1 MQLRF
6 PYEDPESRCEQA
18 LCFKGFRAVYTLLIW
33 FAVFIATGAT
43 KPADAE
49 TIKQKTVRKVGKGKV
64 SAPNPP
70 IRRLTNNTL
79 LPARESPPLDG
90 WQRQEHIVHRIRSG
104 DTLPGILDLFSLTP
118 VEKEL
123 WHRSV
128 RQHFRSGQLAPGRQ
142 VHFYFANPNIN
153 DNNRGE
159 SLMSVEVDF
168 DDAMDLTW
176 EKNGRSVFFARREKP
191 VDVELRTAT
200 ATIDDTLVTSGLK
213 ADIPTSLLS
222 QLVEI
227 FTWDVDAGKDIHQG
241 ASFKIL
247 YEQRSIRGQSNK
259 TQRRI
264 LAAELT
270 NAGQKMTAIY
280 FEKQKGI
287 GSYYNAEGRT
297 LARSFLR
304 FPVEF
309 TNITSKFSESR
320 FHPVLKTSLPHTGV
334 DFAAERGTPVRAV
347 GDGVI
352 NQAGWNG
359 SYGKLVEIQHDGTF
373 TTRYAHLDAYGNGI
387 QRGTVVKKGQ
397 IIGFVGSTGRT
408 TGPHLHFE
416 LYKDQQYINP
426 FSLDFPAED
435 TIEPALLTLFEDQ
448 KNTFLMELT
457 SLPQS

>member
-159 SLMSVEVDF
+159 
-168 DDAMDLTW
+168 
-176 EKNGRSVFFARREKP
+176 
-191 VDVELRTAT
+191 
-200 ATIDDTLVTSGLK
+200 
-213 ADIPTSLLS
+213 
-222 QLVEI
+222 
-227 FTWDVDAGKDIHQG
+227 
-241 ASFKIL
+241 
-247 YEQRSIRGQSNK
+247 
-259 TQRRI
+259 
-264 LAAELT
+264 
-270 NAGQKMTAIY
+270 
-280 FEKQKGI
+280 
-287 GSYYNAEGRT
+287 
-297 LARSFLR
+297 
-304 FPVEF
+304 
-309 TNITSKFSESR
+309 
-320 FHPVLKTSLPHTGV
+320 
-334 DFAAERGTPVRAV
+334 
-347 GDGVI
+347 
-352 NQAGWNG
+352 
-359 SYGKLVEIQHDGTF
+359 
-373 TTRYAHLDAYGNGI
+373 
-387 QRGTVVKKGQ
+387 
-397 IIGFVGSTGRT
+397 
-408 TGPHLHFE
+408 
-416 LYKDQQYINP
+416 
-426 FSLDFPAED
+426 
-435 TIEPALLTLFEDQ
+435 
-448 KNTFLMELT
+448 
-457 SLPQS
+457 

>member
-200 ATIDDTLVTSGLK
+200 ATIDDTLVTSG
-213 ADIPTSLLS
+213 
-222 QLVEI
+222 
-227 FTWDVDAGKDIHQG
+227 
-241 ASFKIL
+241 
-247 YEQRSIRGQSNK
+247 
-259 TQRRI
+259 
-264 LAAELT
+264 
-270 NAGQKMTAIY
+270 
-280 FEKQKGI
+280 
-287 GSYYNAEGRT
+287 
-297 LARSFLR
+297 
-304 FPVEF
+304 
-309 TNITSKFSESR
+309 
-320 FHPVLKTSLPHTGV
+320 
-334 DFAAERGTPVRAV
+334 
-347 GDGVI
+347 
-352 NQAGWNG
+352 
-359 SYGKLVEIQHDGTF
+359 
-373 TTRYAHLDAYGNGI
+373 
-387 QRGTVVKKGQ
+387 
-397 IIGFVGSTGRT
+397 
-408 TGPHLHFE
+408 
-416 LYKDQQYINP
+416 
-426 FSLDFPAED
+426 
-435 TIEPALLTLFEDQ
+435 
-448 KNTFLMELT
+448 
-457 SLPQS
+457 